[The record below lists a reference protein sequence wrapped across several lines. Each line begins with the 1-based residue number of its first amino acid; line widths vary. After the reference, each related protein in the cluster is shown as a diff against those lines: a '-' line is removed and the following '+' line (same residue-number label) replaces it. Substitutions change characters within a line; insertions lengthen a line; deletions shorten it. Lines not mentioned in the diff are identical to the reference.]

1 MRAFGMMGIGQGIVP
16 RLGLLLVT
24 ILACGAF
31 RTAQSAEPSSNSSR
45 PSKFKDFAEVTKEA
59 KKIEGLFDLYQH
71 DDHLYAVLKGSDFNQ
86 SFLAPMSIARGAASA
101 GTALNFGEQWVIS
114 FKRVGDRV
122 HLIRKNLRYEAP
134 KGSPLSKA
142 VEQNYTDSVLM
153 ALPIVSDNSPGGGVL
168 IDFGD
173 VFFTNFA
180 NLPISGL
187 DRSRSSWHKV
197 KGYKNNVELQVMVTF
212 AGGSVGR
219 SASHGGDSGTID
231 SRGVTMVL
239 HYSLVKIPESG
250 YRPRF
255 ADQRVGHFLSATK
268 DFGSDDPDTQ
278 FVRRINRWHLE
289 KADADAELSP
299 PKKQIVWWVEDTV
312 PHEYRPFVE
321 DGILE
326 WNKAFEKIGFR
337 NALSVRWQNERDEFD
352 PEDVN
357 YCTFRW
363 ITTPMTFAMSN
374 LRSNPITGEMI
385 DGDVIFDASW
395 IRFWKRNHAYL
406 VGSRGSDD
414 KDSDDKDDDA
424 IVAVGEIISPM
435 MAARY
440 GYGLPASQRRMLQGT
455 VPNRTPVGTP
465 RRDVLP
471 ESFSSFQ
478 AALNEQAAANG
489 CCAACQYSN
498 SMQDQYRMAAIA
510 LAGRPEGKPN
520 GEPPEELIGQVIKSI
535 VMHEVGHSLGLR
547 HNFRASA
554 MLDLDQVHDKS
565 ITREKGLVG
574 SVMDYTPVNI
584 ALKGQTQGDYA
595 TTTLGPYD
603 YWAIEYA
610 YKPISGSEKEELKKI
625 AARSPDKGLEY
636 ATDEDLYM
644 SNDPRVNVYDLGSDT
659 LEYAKQRIE
668 LSNEVIQEMEKNLVK
683 DGESWARLRP
693 AFLTVLNQY
702 GDAAYMAM
710 QYVGGREVSRDA
722 RGEKSR
728 DPIMP
733 VSGKKQ
739 REALK
744 FIAQKIL
751 VDEPI
756 PMRPELLRRVTTEH
770 WYHWGADMAM
780 YQGKVGIP
788 YYAQVD
794 AIQNIP
800 LAEAFGSGAR
810 LQLIESNEA
819 MVNSK
824 EKPLQSAEVF
834 RTFTDA
840 IWVDLKKAQDAEE
853 GGEAAE
859 LNLTKVRRNL
869 QRRHLRYLVDIVL
882 GPKGFGGA
890 PMAYAMFNGGDQFPA
905 EARSLARRHL
915 KEIKSLVAAA
925 LENEEL
931 EVDELSRAHLEEV
944 HDQLEK
950 VLDARIE
957 SGGV

>member
-1 MRAFGMMGIGQGIVP
+1 MKASNIAERQRFKVYLWAAAAAI
-16 RLGLLLVT
+16 
-24 ILACGAF
+24 ACAGAA
-31 RTAQSAEPSSNSSR
+31 TPSHAADGPPAAK
-45 PSKFKDFAEVTKEA
+45 PSKFREFSDVTKDA
-59 KKIEGLFDLYQH
+59 KKIEGLFDLYQV
-71 DDHLYAVLKGSDFNQ
+71 DDNLYAVIKGSDFNQ
-86 SFLAPMSIARGAASA
+86 PFLAPMSIARGVASA

-134 KGSPLSKA
+134 KGSPLEKA

-153 ALPIVSDNSPGGGVL
+153 ALPIVSENAPGGGVL

-173 VFFTNFA
+173 IFLTNFA
-180 NLPISGL
+180 NLPVGGL

-197 KGYKNNVELQVMVTF
+197 KGYPNNVELQVMVTF
-212 AGGSVGR
+212 AGGAMGR
-219 SASHGGDSGTID
+219 SSMHGDSGTID
-231 SRGVTMVL
+231 PRGVTMVL
-239 HYSLVKIPESG
+239 HYSLVKMPDGG

-268 DFGSDDPDTQ
+268 DFGSEDPDTQ
-278 FVRRINRWHLE
+278 FVRRINRWRLE
-289 KADADAELSP
+289 KANPEAELSA

-321 DGILE
+321 EGILE

-337 NALSVRWQNERDEFD
+337 NALSVRWQNDRDEFD

-406 VGSRGSDD
+406 VGSRAASDGD
-414 KDSDDKDDDA
+414 KEDDA
-424 IVAVGEIISPM
+424 VVSVGEIISPI

-440 GYGLPASQRRMLQGT
+440 GYGLPASQRRMLHAHRPNEAHGDRSLQI
-455 VPNRTPVGTP
+455 VPG
-465 RRDVLP
+465 
-471 ESFSSFQ
+471 SFGSFQ
-478 AALNEQAAANG
+478 AALSDQAAANG
-489 CCAACQYSN
+489 CCTACQYSN
-498 SMQDQYRMAAIA
+498 SMQDQFRMAAIA
-510 LAGRPEGKPN
+510 LAGRAESKN
-520 GEPPEELIGQVIKSI
+520 GEVPEELIGQVIKSI

-554 MLDLDQVHDKS
+554 MLDLDEVHDTK

-584 ALKGQTQGDYA
+584 ALDGQKQGDYA

-610 YKPISGSEKEELKKI
+610 YKPISGNEKDELKKI
-625 AARSPDKGLEY
+625 AARSPEAGLEY

-659 LEYAKQRIE
+659 LEFAKQRIE
-668 LSNEVIQEMEKNLVK
+668 LSNEVIKEMEKNLVK

-702 GDAAYMAM
+702 GDAAFLAT
-710 QYVGGREVSRDA
+710 QHIGGREISRDA
-722 RGEKSR
+722 RGGEKAK
-728 DPIMP
+728 DPITP

-739 REALK
+739 RDALK
-744 FIAQKIL
+744 FIAKNFL

-770 WYHWGADMAM
+770 WYHWGADMEM
-780 YQGKVGIP
+780 YAGKVGVP
-788 YYAQVD
+788 YYAQVE

-800 LAEAFGSGAR
+800 LAEMFGSSAR
-810 LQLIESNEA
+810 LELIESNQA
-819 MVNSK
+819 MADPGS
-824 EKPLQSAEVF
+824 KPLQSAEVF

-840 IWVDLKKAQDAEE
+840 IWSDIKELDGPEVGEE
-853 GGEAAE
+853 EVE
-859 LNLTKVRRNL
+859 LSLPKVRRNL
-869 QRRHLRYLVDIVL
+869 QRRYLQYLVDIAL
-882 GPKGFGGA
+882 GPKGYGSM
-890 PMAYAMFNGGDQFPA
+890 PMAYAMFTSSGDQFPA
-905 EARSLARRHL
+905 EARSLARLHL
-915 KEIKSLVAAA
+915 KEIHRSVGDA
-925 LENEEL
+925 LKNEEVKL
-931 EVDELSRAHLEEV
+931 DELTRAHLEEIN
-944 HDQLEK
+944 DQLQK
-950 VLDARIE
+950 VLDAKIE
-957 SGGV
+957 AGGV

>member
-1 MRAFGMMGIGQGIVP
+1 MVGKQLGSVLFMGALMAAIFTVSAVEPSQ
-16 RLGLLLVT
+16 
-24 ILACGAF
+24 A
-31 RTAQSAEPSSNSSR
+31 AEPTSSPKS
-45 PSKFKDFAEVTKEA
+45 PSKFKDFAEVTKDA
-59 KKIEGLFDLYQH
+59 KKIEGLFDLYQ
-71 DDHLYAVLKGSDFNQ
+71 DNDHLYAVLKGGDFNQ

-101 GTALNFGEQWVIS
+101 GTALNFGEQWVVS

-134 KGSPLSKA
+134 KGTPLEKA

-153 ALPIVSDNSPGGGVL
+153 ALPIVSDNAPGGGVL

-173 VFFTNFA
+173 IFFTNFA
-180 NLPISGL
+180 NLPIGGL

-197 KGYKNNVELQVMVTF
+197 KGYPKNVEMQVMVTF
-212 AGGSVGR
+212 AGGSMGR
-219 SASHGGDSGTID
+219 SVSHGGDSGTID
-231 SRGVTMVL
+231 SRGTTMVL
-239 HYSLVKIPESG
+239 HYSLVKMPDSG

-289 KADADAELSP
+289 KADANADLSP

-321 DGILE
+321 EGILE

-337 NALSVRWQNERDEFD
+337 NALSVRWQNDRDEFD

-395 IRFWKRNHAYL
+395 IRFWKQNHAYL

-414 KDSDDKDDDA
+414 KDDDA
-424 IVAVGEIISPM
+424 VVAVGEIISPM

-440 GYGLPASQRRMLQGT
+440 GYGLPESQRRMLQGT
-455 VPNRTPVGTP
+455 APNHTHGEKRTM
-465 RRDVLP
+465 DVLP
-471 ESFSSFQ
+471 ESFGSFQ

-510 LAGRPEGKPN
+510 LAGRPEAKSN
-520 GEPPEELIGQVIKSI
+520 GEPPDELIGQVIKSI

-554 MLDLDQVHDKS
+554 MLDLDQVHDKT

-584 ALKGQTQGDYA
+584 ALKGQKQGDYA

-610 YKPISGSEKEELKKI
+610 YKPISGSEKDELTKI
-625 AARSPDKGLEY
+625 AARSPDEGLEY

-668 LSNEVIQEMEKNLVK
+668 LSNEVVQEMEKNLVK

-710 QYVGGREVSRDA
+710 QYVGGREISRDA

-728 DPIMP
+728 DPISP

-739 REALK
+739 RDALK

-770 WYHWGADMAM
+770 WYHWGADMEM

-788 YYAQVD
+788 YYAQVE

-800 LAEAFGSGAR
+800 LAEAFGSAAR

-819 MVNSK
+819 MVDPK
-824 EKPLQSAEVF
+824 EKPLQTAEVF

-840 IWVDLKKAQDAEE
+840 IWTDLQEAKQAED
-853 GGEAAE
+853 GDEAAE

-869 QRRHLRYLVDIVL
+869 QRRHLQYLVDIVL
-882 GPKGFGGA
+882 GPKGYGGTS
-890 PMAYAMFNGGDQFPA
+890 MAYAMFTGSGEPFPA
-905 EARSLARRHL
+905 EARSLARQHL
-915 KEIKSLVAAA
+915 KEIHALVKAT

-931 EVDELSRAHLEEV
+931 ELDELTQAHLDELN
-944 HDQLEK
+944 DQLQK
-950 VLDARIE
+950 VLDARVQ
-957 SGGV
+957 SRGV

>member
-1 MRAFGMMGIGQGIVP
+1 MRAFDLIERHRFGTSLLGAMLAVVAVGVVAP
-16 RLGLLLVT
+16 RVH
-24 ILACGAF
+24 
-31 RTAQSAEPSSNSSR
+31 AEEAPAAK
-45 PSKFKDFAEVTKEA
+45 PSKFKDFGEVTKEA
-59 KKIEGLFDLYQH
+59 KKIEGLFDLYQ
-71 DDHLYAVLKGSDFNQ
+71 DEEHLYGVIKASDFNQ
-86 SFLAPMSIARGAASA
+86 PFLAPMSIARGVASA

-114 FKRVGDRV
+114 FKRVGDRI

-134 KGSPLSKA
+134 KGTPLEKA

-153 ALPIVSDNSPGGGVL
+153 ALPIVSDNAPGGGVL

-173 VFFTNFA
+173 VFLTNFA
-180 NLPISGL
+180 NLPVGGL

-197 KGYKNNVELQVMVTF
+197 KGYPNNVELQVMVTF
-212 AGGSVGR
+212 AGGAMGQ
-219 SASHGGDSGTID
+219 AAMHGDSGTID

-239 HYSLVKIPESG
+239 HYSLVKMNDGG
-250 YRPRF
+250 YRPRY

-268 DFGSDDPDTQ
+268 DFGSEDPDTQ
-278 FVRRINRWHLE
+278 FVRRINRWRLE
-289 KADADAELSP
+289 KANPEAELSA

-321 DGILE
+321 EGILE
-326 WNKAFEKIGFR
+326 WNKAFEKVGFR
-337 NALSVRWQNERDEFD
+337 NALSVRWQNDRDEFD

-414 KDSDDKDDDA
+414 GDDDKDDDA
-424 IVAVGEIISPM
+424 IVSVGEIISPI

-440 GYGLPASQRRMLQGT
+440 GYGLPASQQRLLHSHGPNEGRGGRKSLQ
-455 VPNRTPVGTP
+455 VM
-465 RRDVLP
+465 P

-478 AALNEQAAANG
+478 AALSEQAAANG

-498 SMQDQYRMAAIA
+498 SMQDQFRMAAIA
-510 LAGRPEGKPN
+510 LAGRADAKN
-520 GEPPEELIGQVIKSI
+520 GEVPEELIGQVIKSI

-554 MLDLDQVHDKS
+554 MLDLDEVHDTK

-584 ALKGQTQGDYA
+584 ALEGQKQGDYA

-610 YKPISGSEKEELKKI
+610 YKPFSGDEKAELKKI
-625 AARSPDKGLEY
+625 AARSPETGLEY

-668 LSNEVIQEMEKNLVK
+668 LSNEVIKEMEKNLVK
-683 DGESWARLRP
+683 DGDSWARLRP

-702 GDAAYMAM
+702 GDAAFLATSYI
-710 QYVGGREVSRDA
+710 GGREISRDA
-722 RGEKSR
+722 RGGENAK

-739 REALK
+739 RDALK
-744 FIAQKIL
+744 FIAKNIL

-770 WYHWGADMAM
+770 WYHWGADMEM
-780 YQGKVGIP
+780 YAGKVGVP
-788 YYAQVD
+788 YYAQVE

-800 LAEAFGSGAR
+800 LAEMFGSAAR
-810 LQLIESNEA
+810 LELIENNEA
-819 MVNSK
+819 MVDAGA
-824 EKPLQSAEVF
+824 KPLQTAEVF

-840 IWVDLKKAQDAEE
+840 IWSDLKNVEE
-853 GGEAAE
+853 PEDGEETVE
-859 LNLTKVRRNL
+859 LALSKVRRNL
-869 QRRHLRYLVDIVL
+869 QRRHLQYLVDITL
-882 GPKGFGGA
+882 GPKGFGGM
-890 PMAYAMFNGGDQFPA
+890 PMAYAMFTSSGDQFPA
-905 EARSLARRHL
+905 EARSLARLHL
-915 KEIKSLVAAA
+915 KEIQRMVGDTLKNDAVKL
-925 LENEEL
+925 
-931 EVDELSRAHLEEV
+931 DELSRAHLEEIN
-944 HDQLEK
+944 DQLQK
-950 VLDARIE
+950 VLDAKIE
-957 SGGV
+957 AGGV

>member
-1 MRAFGMMGIGQGIVP
+1 MKAFAFVGQRRKGGGVVSALVLSLLIGS
-16 RLGLLLVT
+16 
-24 ILACGAF
+24 LARPA
-31 RTAQSAEPSSNSSR
+31 SAEEPSKPSAR
-45 PSKFKDFAEVTKEA
+45 PSKFKDFAEVTKDA
-59 KKIEGLFDLYQH
+59 KKIEGLFDLYQE

-86 SFLAPMSIARGAASA
+86 SFLAPMSIARGVASA

-122 HLIRKNLRYEAP
+122 QLIRKNLRYEAP
-134 KGSPLSKA
+134 KGSPIEKA
-142 VEQNYTDSVLM
+142 VQQNYTDSVLM
-153 ALPIVSDNSPGGGVL
+153 ALPIVSDNAPGGGVL

-173 VFFTNFA
+173 IFLTNFA
-180 NLPISGL
+180 NLPVGGL
-187 DRSRSSWHKV
+187 DRSRSNWHKV
-197 KGYKNNVELQVMVTF
+197 KGYPNNVELQVMVTF
-212 AGGSVGR
+212 AGGAVGR
-219 SASHGGDSGTID
+219 ASTHGDSGTID
-231 SRGVTMVL
+231 PRGVTMVL
-239 HYSLVKIPESG
+239 HYSLVKMSDNG
-250 YRPRF
+250 YRPRM

-278 FVRRINRWHLE
+278 FVRRINRWRLE
-289 KADADAELSP
+289 KATPDAEISS

-312 PHEYRPFVE
+312 PHEYRPYVE
-321 DGILE
+321 EGILE

-337 NALSVRWQNERDEFD
+337 NAISVRWQNDRDEFD

-395 IRFWKRNHAYL
+395 IRFWKRSHAYL
-406 VGSRGSDD
+406 VGSRGSDG
-414 KDSDDKDDDA
+414 DDKDDDA
-424 IVAVGEIISPM
+424 IASVGEIISPI

-440 GYGLPASQRRMLQGT
+440 GYGLPASQQRLLHSHGPNEGRDGRRTM
-455 VPNRTPVGTP
+455 
-465 RRDVLP
+465 DVVP

-498 SMQDQYRMAAIA
+498 SMQDQFRMAAIA
-510 LAGRPEGKPN
+510 LAGRAASKD
-520 GEPPEELIGQVIKSI
+520 GEVPEELIGQVIKSI

-554 MLDLDQVHDKS
+554 MLDLDQVHDTK

-584 ALKGQTQGDYA
+584 ALEGQKQGDYA

-610 YKPISGSEKEELKKI
+610 YKPISGDEKAELKKI
-625 AARSPDKGLEY
+625 AARSPDAGLEY

-659 LEYAKQRIE
+659 LEYAKQRIA
-668 LSNEVIQEMEKNLVK
+668 LSNEVIAKMEKNLVK
-683 DGESWARLRP
+683 DGDSWARLRP

-702 GDAAYMAM
+702 GDAGFLAT
-710 QYVGGREVSRDA
+710 QYVGGREISRDA
-722 RGEKSR
+722 RGGEEAR
-728 DPIMP
+728 DPITP

-739 REALK
+739 RDALK
-744 FIAQKIL
+744 FIAKNIL

-780 YQGKVGIP
+780 YSGKVGVP
-788 YYAQVD
+788 YYAQVE

-800 LAEAFGSGAR
+800 LAEMFGSAAR
-810 LQLIESNEA
+810 LELIESNEA
-819 MVNSK
+819 MVDPGA
-824 EKPLQSAEVF
+824 KPLKSAEVF

-840 IWVDLKKAQDAEE
+840 IWADLKRLDEPEE
-853 GGEAAE
+853 GDDEIK
-859 LNLTKVRRNL
+859 LSLSKVRRNL
-869 QRRHLRYLVDIVL
+869 QRRHLQYLVDITL
-882 GPKGFGGA
+882 GPKGYNGM
-890 PMAYAMFNGGDQFPA
+890 PMAYAMFAASGRQFPA
-905 EARSLARRHL
+905 EARSLARMHL
-915 KEIKSLVAAA
+915 KEIHRLVGDA
-925 LENEEL
+925 LKNEE
-931 EVDELSRAHLEEV
+931 VRPDELTRAHLEEIN
-944 HDQLEK
+944 DLLQK
-950 VLDARIE
+950 ALDAKFE

>member
-1 MRAFGMMGIGQGIVP
+1 MRAFGLVGQLRFGAIVS
-16 RLGLLLVT
+16 GALLFALAGG
-24 ILACGAF
+24 ILASPVNAD
-31 RTAQSAEPSSNSSR
+31 EPTPAK
-45 PSKFKDFAEVTKEA
+45 PSKFKDFGEVTKEA
-59 KKIEGLFDLYQH
+59 KKIEGLFDLYQD
-71 DDHLYAVLKGSDFNQ
+71 DDHLYAVIKGGDFNQ
-86 SFLAPMSIARGAASA
+86 PFLAPMSIARGAASA
-101 GTALNFGEQWVIS
+101 GTALNFGEQWVIT

-122 HLIRKNLRYEAP
+122 QLIRKNLRYEAP
-134 KGSPLSKA
+134 KGTPLEKA
-142 VEQNYTDSVLM
+142 VQQNYTDSVLM
-153 ALPIVSDNSPGGGVL
+153 ALPIVSDNAPGGGVL

-173 VFFTNFA
+173 IFLTNFA
-180 NLPISGL
+180 NLPVGGL
-187 DRSRSSWHKV
+187 DRSRSNWHKV
-197 KGYKNNVELQVMVTF
+197 KGYPNNVELQVMVTF
-212 AGGSVGR
+212 AGGGMGR
-219 SASHGGDSGTID
+219 ATMHGDSGTID
-231 SRGVTMVL
+231 PRGMTMVL
-239 HYSLVKIPESG
+239 HYSLVKMADSG
-250 YRPRF
+250 YRPRY

-268 DFGSDDPDTQ
+268 DFGSEDPDTQ
-278 FVRRINRWHLE
+278 FVRRINRWRLE
-289 KADADAELSP
+289 KANPEAELSS

-312 PHEYRPFVE
+312 PHEYRPYVE
-321 DGILE
+321 EGILE

-337 NALSVRWQNERDEFD
+337 NAISVRWQNERDEFD

-395 IRFWKRNHAYL
+395 IRFWKQNHAYL

-414 KDSDDKDDDA
+414 GGKDGKDDDDA
-424 IVAVGEIISPM
+424 VVGVGEIISPI

-440 GYGLPASQRRMLQGT
+440 GYGLPASQQRMLHAHG
-455 VPNRTPVGTP
+455 PNEAHGGGKSLEV
-465 RRDVLP
+465 VP

-498 SMQDQYRMAAIA
+498 SMQDQFRMAAVA
-510 LAGRPEGKPN
+510 LAGRAEGKDGN
-520 GEPPEELIGQVIKSI
+520 PPEELIGQVIKSI

-554 MLDLDQVHDKS
+554 MLDLDEVHDTA

-584 ALKGQTQGDYA
+584 ALDGQKQGDYA

-625 AARSPDKGLEY
+625 AARSPEVGLEY

-668 LSNEVIQEMEKNLVK
+668 LSNEVIKEMEKNLVK
-683 DGESWARLRP
+683 DGDSWARLRP

-702 GDAAYMAM
+702 GDAAFLAM
-710 QYVGGREVSRDA
+710 QYVGGREISRDA
-722 RGEKSR
+722 RGGEKAH

-733 VSGKKQ
+733 ISGKKQ
-739 REALK
+739 RDALK
-744 FIAQKIL
+744 FIAKNIL

-770 WYHWGADMAM
+770 WYHWGADMEM
-780 YQGKVGIP
+780 YAGKVGIP
-788 YYAQVD
+788 YYAQVE

-800 LAEAFGSGAR
+800 LAEAFGSAAR
-810 LQLIESNEA
+810 MELIESNEA
-819 MVNSK
+819 MVDADA
-824 EKPLQSAEVF
+824 KPLQTAEVF

-840 IWVDLKKAQDAEE
+840 IWSDLKNVKESEE
-853 GGEAAE
+853 DDEAVE
-859 LNLTKVRRNL
+859 LSLSKVRRNL
-869 QRRHLRYLVDIVL
+869 QRRHLQYLVDIVL
-882 GPKGFGGA
+882 GPKGFSGS
-890 PMAYAMFNGGDQFPA
+890 PLAYAMFTSSGQQFPA
-905 EARSLARRHL
+905 EARSLARHHL
-915 KEIKSLVAAA
+915 KEIHRTVGDTLK
-925 LENEEL
+925 NEAIEL
-931 EVDELSRAHLEEV
+931 DELSRAHLEEIN
-944 HDQLEK
+944 DQLQK
-950 VLDARIE
+950 VLDAKIE
-957 SGGV
+957 AGGV